1 MTEAVPALT
10 VNAGVMEQNGEVGAY
25 TVAAV
30 DLRFVKAAVAVSVAN
45 NDFADV
51 CAEKWGD
58 DPSKWGPN
66 NGDTTNLRMLCRAAW
81 LPTHYTERAPCQWLT
96 NKAAEEDKH
105 PLEVLCTRKIAD
117 FPDDVKLYR
126 SAAFKAA
133 DRVFDL
139 QLAEAKIHHESMRVF
154 LSYTSFFF
162 FSVVCYNF
170 LRLPTAKSIGRICFD
185 FLSVFLLRSN

>member
-10 VNAGVMEQNGEVGAY
+10 VNAGVMQQNGEVGAY
-25 TVAAV
+25 TVSAV
-30 DLRFVKAAVAVSVAN
+30 DLRFIKAAVAVSVAN

-96 NKAAEEDKH
+96 NKAAEEEKH

-139 QLAEAKIHHESMRVF
+139 QLAEAKKHFESMRVVSF
-154 LSYTSFFF
+154 NICSLFFF
-162 FSVVCYNF
+162 F
-170 LRLPTAKSIGRICFD
+170 ICFYP
-185 FLSVFLLRSN
+185 LRFIFS